1 MIKKLNEDT
10 SLKFKNIS
18 PDEKSK
24 KGILGRLYGPVA
36 SFAAPT
42 RNGRHYSQDLWEK
55 LFNSD
60 LIKERFQNGGIFG
73 ELCHPDYED
82 VNMEKVA
89 IVMPEPPVK
98 DNKGD
103 LIAYV
108 DIVDTPCGRIA
119 YQLAKYGYKFGISSR
134 GTGDIIEDYN
144 GNEEVDPDTYQLNA
158 FDLVEIPAVE
168 SARLSFVESL
178 DSKKKYGKTLKEK
191 LTEELNKA
199 SEADKKIMNE
209 TLNNLDINLDEGRN
223 MNESNTKHYMCDECG
238 FEADLTDD
246 KYTGKCTNCGSHH
259 GFYAE
264 GLNEKLVEPSEEDL
278 KPIEDKFAE
287 LGLEV
292 ERKGKTLFGNVHYQL
307 RKELDHKVTKD
318 DLGPIFDELCNLDTR
333 EMPTVCNVGVHRD
346 GDNIISAS
354 LDVLEKQVNEEL
366 EHEDGWGDHIQGQLE
381 QTFGNLED
389 LMYEV
394 RNAVRGSYAVNG
406 DTVQDLVGELRDLA
420 DQLSMNADDL
430 EFDQDKLNED
440 TSIVKHGDEDNAKD
454 YHTARW
460 YIGGRNNFELS
471 TDDLGDENSTRY
483 TASRWSHTYKNIQEM
498 EDDIKNLQSM
508 IQLVK
513 DLEAKDFK
521 NSELTES
528 KNAKFNIK
536 ESVSEDGCSDKEDQ
550 VIEEDAGNTREDL
563 MKELQEALL
572 KNGELEKDNLSLQEK
587 LSVCS
592 AKETKLNEEL
602 TKYKKVSANLSDTA
616 KKVKSLE
623 ESVEKLNSDLD
634 YKDRL
639 IESKNE
645 RLNSLITFKKE
656 NITKLT
662 ESDNKISDLENQIKV
677 LKESVEKSNKKLSDM
692 TTLTKKYQRALKE
705 SKERYIAVKADACG
719 LSIDNIK
726 AQLNESYSYKDI
738 DSICN
743 ELVEQKLNMS
753 KLPFRL
759 NENVQFNVKSSQN
772 EYIKG
777 NRLADD
783 EVSDYLLQMIK

>member
-82 VNMEKVA
+82 VNMEKIA

-178 DSKKKYGKTLKEK
+178 DTNKKYGKTLKQR
-191 LTEELNKA
+191 LTEELDKA
-199 SEADKKIMNE
+199 SEEDKKIMKE
-209 TLNNLDINLDEGRN
+209 TLDNLDIKLD
-223 MNESNTKHYMCDECG
+223 
-238 FEADLTDD
+238 
-246 KYTGKCTNCGSHH
+246 
-259 GFYAE
+259 
-264 GLNEKLVEPSEEDL
+264 EKLVEPTEEDL

-307 RKELDHKVTKD
+307 RKELDHNVTKD
-318 DLGPIFDELCNLDTR
+318 DLGPIFDELCDLDTR
-333 EMPTVCNVGVHRD
+333 EMPTVCNVGIHRD

-420 DQLSMNADDL
+420 DQLAMNADDL
-430 EFDQDKLNED
+430 EFDQDSLNED
-440 TSIVKHGDEDNAKD
+440 ISIVKHGDEDNAED
-454 YHTARW
+454 YHAARW

-513 DLEAKDFK
+513 DLEAKNFK

-528 KNAKFNIK
+528 KDAKFNIK

-550 VIEEDAGNTREDL
+550 VVEEDAGNTREDL

-719 LSIDNIK
+719 LSVDNIK

>member
-82 VNMEKVA
+82 VNMEKIA

-98 DNKGD
+98 DSKGD

-178 DSKKKYGKTLKEK
+178 DTNKKYGKTLKQR
-191 LTEELNKA
+191 LTEELDKA
-199 SEADKKIMNE
+199 SEEDKKIMKE
-209 TLNNLDINLDEGRN
+209 TLDNLDIKLD
-223 MNESNTKHYMCDECG
+223 
-238 FEADLTDD
+238 
-246 KYTGKCTNCGSHH
+246 
-259 GFYAE
+259 
-264 GLNEKLVEPSEEDL
+264 EKLVEPSEEDL

-287 LGLEV
+287 LGLEI

-307 RKELDHKVTKD
+307 RKELDHNVTKD
-318 DLGPIFDELCNLDTR
+318 DLGPIFDELCDLDTR
-333 EMPTVCNVGVHRD
+333 EMPTVCNVGIHRD

-354 LDVLEKQVNEEL
+354 FDVLEKQVNEEL
-366 EHEDGWGDHIQGQLE
+366 ENEDGWGDHIQGQLE

-430 EFDQDKLNED
+430 EFDQDSLNED
-440 TSIVKHGDEDNAKD
+440 IPTDHDEQRELMGILSRINAMTGRILEYDKQYD
-454 YHTARW
+454 Y
-460 YIGGRNNFELS
+460 
-471 TDDLGDENSTRY
+471 
-483 TASRWSHTYKNIQEM
+483 
-498 EDDIKNLQSM
+498 
-508 IQLVK
+508 
-513 DLEAKDFK
+513 
-521 NSELTES
+521 NSEKDKMTKAFLNNDLDQIQKACQS
-528 KNAKFNIK
+528 LAKFNK

-645 RLNSLITFKKE
+645 RLNSLIAFKKE
-656 NITKLT
+656 NISKLT
-662 ESDNKISDLENQIKV
+662 ESDNKISDLENQIEV

-705 SKERYIAVKADACG
+705 SKERYIAAKADACG
-719 LSIDNIK
+719 LSVDNIK

>member
-1 MIKKLNEDT
+1 
-10 SLKFKNIS
+10 
-18 PDEKSK
+18 
-24 KGILGRLYGPVA
+24 
-36 SFAAPT
+36 
-42 RNGRHYSQDLWEK
+42 
-55 LFNSD
+55 
-60 LIKERFQNGGIFG
+60 
-73 ELCHPDYED
+73 
-82 VNMEKVA
+82 
-89 IVMPEPPVK
+89 
-98 DNKGD
+98 
-103 LIAYV
+103 
-108 DIVDTPCGRIA
+108 
-119 YQLAKYGYKFGISSR
+119 
-134 GTGDIIEDYN
+134 
-144 GNEEVDPDTYQLNA
+144 
-158 FDLVEIPAVE
+158 
-168 SARLSFVESL
+168 
-178 DSKKKYGKTLKEK
+178 
-191 LTEELNKA
+191 
-199 SEADKKIMNE
+199 
-209 TLNNLDINLDEGRN
+209 
-223 MNESNTKHYMCDECG
+223 
-238 FEADLTDD
+238 
-246 KYTGKCTNCGSHH
+246 
-259 GFYAE
+259 
-264 GLNEKLVEPSEEDL
+264 
-278 KPIEDKFAE
+278 
-287 LGLEV
+287 
-292 ERKGKTLFGNVHYQL
+292 
-307 RKELDHKVTKD
+307 
-318 DLGPIFDELCNLDTR
+318 
-333 EMPTVCNVGVHRD
+333 
-346 GDNIISAS
+346 
-354 LDVLEKQVNEEL
+354 
-366 EHEDGWGDHIQGQLE
+366 
-381 QTFGNLED
+381 
-389 LMYEV
+389 
-394 RNAVRGSYAVNG
+394 
-406 DTVQDLVGELRDLA
+406 
-420 DQLSMNADDL
+420 
-430 EFDQDKLNED
+430 
-440 TSIVKHGDEDNAKD
+440 
-454 YHTARW
+454 
-460 YIGGRNNFELS
+460 
-471 TDDLGDENSTRY
+471 
-483 TASRWSHTYKNIQEM
+483 M

-513 DLEAKDFK
+513 DLEAKNFK

-528 KNAKFNIK
+528 KDAKFNK

-656 NITKLT
+656 NISKLT

-719 LSIDNIK
+719 LSVDNIK

>member
-18 PDEKSK
+18 PEEKTA

-42 RNGRHYSQDLWEK
+42 RNGRHYGQDLWEK

-60 LIKERFQNGGIFG
+60 LIKERFKNGGIFG

-168 SARLSFVESL
+168 NARLSFVESL

-246 KYTGKCTNCGSHH
+246 EYTGKCPNCGSHH

-264 GLNEKLVEPSEEDL
+264 SLNEKLVEPSEEDL

-318 DLGPIFDELCNLDTR
+318 DLGPIFDELCDLDTR

-366 EHEDGWGDHIQGQLE
+366 EHEDGWGDRIQGQLE

-430 EFDQDKLNED
+430 EFDQDNLNED
-440 TSIVKHGDEDNAKD
+440 IPTDHDEQRELMGILSRINAMTGRILEYDKQYDYNSEKD
-454 YHTARW
+454 KMTKAFL
-460 YIGGRNNFELS
+460 NN
-471 TDDLGDENSTRY
+471 
-483 TASRWSHTYKNIQEM
+483 
-498 EDDIKNLQSM
+498 
-508 IQLVK
+508 
-513 DLEAKDFK
+513 DLEQIQKACQ
-521 NSELTES
+521 SL
-528 KNAKFNIK
+528 AKFNK

-563 MKELQEALL
+563 MKELQEALSR
-572 KNGELEKDNLSLQEK
+572 NGELEKDNLSLQEK

-592 AKETKLNEEL
+592 AKEIKLNEEL
-602 TKYKKVSANLSDTA
+602 KRYKQASSSLSSTS
-616 KKVKSLE
+616 KKVKDLE
-623 ESVEKLNSDLD
+623 EELEKATKKLD
-634 YKDRL
+634 YKDKL

-645 RLNSLITFKKE
+645 RLSNLISFKKD
-656 NITKLT
+656 NISKLT

-677 LKESVEKSNKKLSDM
+677 LKESVEKSDKKLSDM
-692 TTLTKKYQRALKE
+692 TTLVKKYQRALKE
-705 SKERYIAVKADACG
+705 SKERYISVKADACG
-719 LSIDNIK
+719 LSVDSVK
-726 AQLNESYSYKDI
+726 AQLSESYNYKEV
-738 DSICN
+738 DSVCDK
-743 ELVEQKLNMS
+743 LVEEKLNMS

-759 NENVQFNVKSSQN
+759 NENTQFKVKSSQN

-777 NRLADD
+777 YKNSDD
-783 EVSDYLLQMIK
+783 EVSDYLLSMIK

>member
-18 PDEKSK
+18 PEEKTA

-42 RNGRHYSQDLWEK
+42 RNGRHYGQDLWEK

-60 LIKERFQNGGIFG
+60 LIKERFKNGGIFG

-168 SARLSFVESL
+168 NARLSFVESL

-209 TLNNLDINLDEGRN
+209 TLNNLDINLNESDEYVASVGGCKIYKDGNTYKTSCDGKELKSDDFDRLVNLLKGRN

-238 FEADLTDD
+238 YEADLTDD
-246 KYTGKCTNCGSHH
+246 EYTGKCPNCGSHH

-318 DLGPIFDELCNLDTR
+318 DLGPIFDELCDLDT
-333 EMPTVCNVGVHRD
+333 ENMPTVCNVGVHRD

-430 EFDQDKLNED
+430 EFDQDSLNE
-440 TSIVKHGDEDNAKD
+440 T
-454 YHTARW
+454 
-460 YIGGRNNFELS
+460 
-471 TDDLGDENSTRY
+471 
-483 TASRWSHTYKNIQEM
+483 
-498 EDDIKNLQSM
+498 
-508 IQLVK
+508 
-513 DLEAKDFK
+513 
-521 NSELTES
+521 
-528 KNAKFNIK
+528 AKFNK

-550 VIEEDAGNTREDL
+550 VVEEDAGNTGEDL
-563 MKELQEALL
+563 MKELQEALSR
-572 KNGELEKDNLSLQEK
+572 NGELEKDNLSLQEK

-592 AKETKLNEEL
+592 AKEIKLNEEL
-602 TKYKKVSANLSDTA
+602 KRYKQASSSLSSTSR
-616 KKVKSLE
+616 KVKDLE
-623 ESVEKLNSDLD
+623 EELEKANKKLD
-634 YKDRL
+634 YKDKL

-645 RLNSLITFKKE
+645 RLSNLISFKKD
-656 NITKLT
+656 NILKLT
-662 ESDNKISDLENQIKV
+662 ESDSKISDLENQIKV
-677 LKESVEKSNKKLSDM
+677 LKESVEKSDKKLSDM
-692 TTLTKKYQRALKE
+692 TTLAKKYQRALKE
-705 SKERYIAVKADACG
+705 SKQRYLNVKADACG
-719 LSIDNIK
+719 LSVDSVK
-726 AQLNESYSYKDI
+726 AQLSESYNYKEI
-738 DSICN
+738 DSVCDK
-743 ELVEQKLNMS
+743 LVEEKLNMS

-759 NENVQFNVKSSQN
+759 NENTQFKVKSSQN

-777 NRLADD
+777 SKNSDD
-783 EVSDYLLQMIK
+783 EVSDYLLSMIK

>member
-1 MIKKLNEDT
+1 MIRKIDEGQE
-10 SLKFKNIS
+10 LKFKTLDKEYKDS
-18 PDEKSK
+18 H
-24 KGILGRLYGPVA
+24 GVLGRLWGPVA

-82 VNMEKVA
+82 VNMEKIA

-178 DSKKKYGKTLKEK
+178 DTNKKYGKTLKQR
-191 LTEELNKA
+191 LTEELDKA
-199 SEADKKIMNE
+199 SEEDKKIMKE
-209 TLNNLDINLDEGRN
+209 TLDNLDIKLD
-223 MNESNTKHYMCDECG
+223 
-238 FEADLTDD
+238 
-246 KYTGKCTNCGSHH
+246 
-259 GFYAE
+259 
-264 GLNEKLVEPSEEDL
+264 EKLVEPTEEDL

-307 RKELDHKVTKD
+307 RKELDHNVTKD
-318 DLGPIFDELCNLDTR
+318 DLGPIFDELCDLDTPNL
-333 EMPTVCNVGVHRD
+333 PTVCNVGIHRD

-366 EHEDGWGDHIQGQLE
+366 EHEDGWGDHIQCQLE

-430 EFDQDKLNED
+430 EFEQDSLNED
-440 TSIVKHGDEDNAKD
+440 IPTDRDKQRELMGILSRINAMTGRILEYDKQYD
-454 YHTARW
+454 Y
-460 YIGGRNNFELS
+460 
-471 TDDLGDENSTRY
+471 
-483 TASRWSHTYKNIQEM
+483 
-498 EDDIKNLQSM
+498 
-508 IQLVK
+508 
-513 DLEAKDFK
+513 
-521 NSELTES
+521 NSEKDKMTKAFLNNDLDQIQKACQS
-528 KNAKFNIK
+528 LAKFNK

-550 VIEEDAGNTREDL
+550 VVKEDAGNTREDL

-602 TKYKKVSANLSDTA
+602 IKYKKVSANLSNTA

-656 NITKLT
+656 NISKLT

-719 LSIDNIK
+719 LSVDNIK

>member
-18 PDEKSK
+18 PEEKSK

-82 VNMEKVA
+82 VNMEKIA

-178 DSKKKYGKTLKEK
+178 DTNKKYGKTLKQR
-191 LTEELNKA
+191 LTEELDKA
-199 SEADKKIMNE
+199 SEEDKKIMKE
-209 TLNNLDINLDEGRN
+209 TLDNLDIKLD
-223 MNESNTKHYMCDECG
+223 
-238 FEADLTDD
+238 
-246 KYTGKCTNCGSHH
+246 
-259 GFYAE
+259 
-264 GLNEKLVEPSEEDL
+264 EKLVEPTEEDL

-318 DLGPIFDELCNLDTR
+318 DLGPIFDELCDLDTPNL
-333 EMPTVCNVGVHRD
+333 PTVCNVGIHRD

-366 EHEDGWGDHIQGQLE
+366 ENEDGWGDHIQGQLE

-420 DQLSMNADDL
+420 DQLAMNADDL
-430 EFDQDKLNED
+430 EFDQDSLNED
-440 TSIVKHGDEDNAKD
+440 ISIVKHGDEDNAED
-454 YHTARW
+454 YHAARW

-513 DLEAKDFK
+513 DLEAKNFK

-528 KNAKFNIK
+528 KDAKFNIK

-550 VIEEDAGNTREDL
+550 VVEEDAGNTREDL

-656 NITKLT
+656 NISKLT

-719 LSIDNIK
+719 LSVDNIK

>member
-1 MIKKLNEDT
+1 
-10 SLKFKNIS
+10 
-18 PDEKSK
+18 
-24 KGILGRLYGPVA
+24 
-36 SFAAPT
+36 
-42 RNGRHYSQDLWEK
+42 
-55 LFNSD
+55 
-60 LIKERFQNGGIFG
+60 
-73 ELCHPDYED
+73 
-82 VNMEKVA
+82 
-89 IVMPEPPVK
+89 
-98 DNKGD
+98 
-103 LIAYV
+103 
-108 DIVDTPCGRIA
+108 
-119 YQLAKYGYKFGISSR
+119 
-134 GTGDIIEDYN
+134 
-144 GNEEVDPDTYQLNA
+144 
-158 FDLVEIPAVE
+158 
-168 SARLSFVESL
+168 
-178 DSKKKYGKTLKEK
+178 
-191 LTEELNKA
+191 
-199 SEADKKIMNE
+199 
-209 TLNNLDINLDEGRN
+209 
-223 MNESNTKHYMCDECG
+223 
-238 FEADLTDD
+238 
-246 KYTGKCTNCGSHH
+246 
-259 GFYAE
+259 
-264 GLNEKLVEPSEEDL
+264 
-278 KPIEDKFAE
+278 
-287 LGLEV
+287 
-292 ERKGKTLFGNVHYQL
+292 
-307 RKELDHKVTKD
+307 
-318 DLGPIFDELCNLDTR
+318 
-333 EMPTVCNVGVHRD
+333 
-346 GDNIISAS
+346 
-354 LDVLEKQVNEEL
+354 
-366 EHEDGWGDHIQGQLE
+366 
-381 QTFGNLED
+381 
-389 LMYEV
+389 MYEV

-430 EFDQDKLNED
+430 EFDQDSLNED
-440 TSIVKHGDEDNAKD
+440 ISIVKHGDEDNAED
-454 YHTARW
+454 YHAARW

-513 DLEAKDFK
+513 DLEAKNFK

-528 KNAKFNIK
+528 KDAKFNK

-656 NITKLT
+656 NISKLT

-719 LSIDNIK
+719 LSVDNIK